1 MTDEA
6 LVEVEEKPK
15 KKRRVPVVHG
25 PFHVL
30 QEILKMPVEEQKKTI
45 DGLLPEFKGTLREIV
60 EAAQAE
66 VKAAWARDND
76 DAEAFCVFYE
86 LITGKNIPPMAKR
99 WVESVYEARKEGKG
113 VVIEA
118 FRGSTKTTTMTI
130 LFMAWRIGKEPQRSN
145 LLIQSSDDSAADNSE
160 QIADLIANNLKYR
173 SVFPNV
179 APDMDKGWGAGGY
192 EVKRTDISYEEWRD
206 LNTERKDPTLLGVS
220 YQSRTIIGKH
230 PDGVLVVDDINNEQN
245 TSSAKE
251 LEGVMKILTG
261 TIFPTITKDT
271 WVVFIGTP
279 WVENDV
285 LHRVSST
292 GEFVHV
298 KTPVMERDEDG
309 VEFDGEN
316 VRLAWPD
323 MFGVEEIRKQK
334 KLAGTVEFARM
345 FLLDLS
351 ALKNRVFKYQLFPN
365 SEVRYTWPL
374 CGGVD
379 FAGVGDEFKNKSGQN
394 DYFAMAYVAKLPGGG
409 AVVIDGV
416 LDRCTQAQAEEYVN
430 RAQAIFPSWQHT
442 VVEGDGMGDSFIQ
455 VIKRNPHLKIIPMKT
470 KGRGKALRLG
480 NDLSPWLENGTIRIS
495 DAETPFLHEL
505 RKELDMWPII
515 DHEDALDAVYWA
527 AMGMP
532 DVLVMPKIEYNM
544 LPEARY
550 KKKNANPMLAFGS
563 K

>member
-1 MTDEA
+1 MSDES
-6 LVEVEEKPK
+6 VVEEKAK
-15 KKRRVPVVHG
+15 KKRVPVVHG

-30 QEILKMPVEEQKKTI
+30 QEMLKMPVEEQRKTVE
-45 DGLLPEFKGTLREIV
+45 GLLPEFRGTLREIV
-60 EAAQAE
+60 EAAKAE
-66 VKAAWARDND
+66 VKAAWARDSD

-86 LITGKNIPPMAKR
+86 LITGKEIPPMAKK
-99 WVESVYEARKEGKG
+99 WVEGVYEARNGGKG

-130 LFMAWRIGKEPQRSN
+130 LFMAWRIGKEPHRAN
-145 LLIQSSDDSAADNSE
+145 LLIQSSDDSASDNSE

-179 APDMDKGWGAGGY
+179 APDIEKGWGAGGY

-285 LHRVSST
+285 LSRVSST
-292 GEFVHV
+292 GEFLHV
-298 KTPVMERDEDG
+298 KTPVYERAEDG
-309 VEFDGEN
+309 EYDLDGEM

-323 MFGVEEIRKQK
+323 MFGIEEIKKQRR
-334 KLAGTVEFARM
+334 LSGTVEFARM

-351 ALKNRVFKYQLFPN
+351 ATKNRVFKYQMYPN
-365 SEVRYTWPL
+365 SEIRYTWPL

-379 FAGVGDEFKNKSGQN
+379 FAGVADEYKLKSGAG

-409 AVVIDGV
+409 AVVVDGI
-416 LDRCTQAQAEEYVN
+416 LERCTQAQAEEYVN
-430 RAQAIFPSWQHT
+430 RAQSIFPSWQHT
-442 VVEGDGMGDSFIQ
+442 VVEGDGMGESFIQ
-455 VIKRNPHLKIIPMKT
+455 VLRRNPYLKIIPMKT
-470 KGRGKALRLG
+470 SGKGKQERLG
-480 NDLSPWLENGTIRIS
+480 KQMSPWLENGTIRVS

-505 RKELDMWPII
+505 RRELDMWPLCEH
-515 DHEDALDAVYWA
+515 DDALDAVYWA
-527 AMGMP
+527 LRGMP
-532 DVLVMPKIEYNM
+532 DIMTMPKIEYNM

-550 KKKNANPMLAFGS
+550 KVRKNANPMLAFGR